1 MKSIIGST
9 ALLCGLMGL
18 YNPAGVW
25 AEDFYKGKTIRFIVG
40 QAAGG
45 GYDTYGRLI
54 ARHITKHIP
63 GNPATTAENMEGAG
77 SLISANYVYRQGGRG
92 GPRRP
97 HHGDVQ

>member
-9 ALLCGLMGL
+9 VLLCGLLGL

-54 ARHITKHIP
+54 ARHISLSLEPSFTLEVLGPEGDP
-63 GNPATTAENMEGAG
+63 GSAT
-77 SLISANYVYRQGGRG
+77 
-92 GPRRP
+92 RRKM
-97 HHGDVQ
+97 